1 MIGWLRGVLR
11 ERETSGVIVDVG
23 GVGYVVRCPMSTY
36 LELPKIGE
44 VVELLVTTHVRE
56 DAITLFGFGTMG
68 ERELFDRLNSVSGVG
83 PRMALGA
90 LSAMGAASLARCIA
104 EGDTRALAGV
114 PGIGKKTAE
123 RIVIDLRDKM
133 DLASLANI
141 PKAKARGGVESAT
154 TDVVS
159 ALVNLGYHERVAG
172 KAVADAHQEGAVGF
186 EALLREALTRM
197 GKG

>member
-23 GVGYVVRCPMSTY
+23 GVGYVVRCPMSTF
-36 LELPKIGE
+36 LELPKVGE

-56 DAITLFGFGTMG
+56 DAITLFGFGTLG

-90 LSAMGAASLARCIA
+90 LSALGAASLARCIA

-133 DLASLANI
+133 DALAMA
-141 PKAKARGGVESAT
+141 PKAKVRGGPESAT
-154 TDVVS
+154 ADVVS

-172 KAVADAHQEGAVGF
+172 KAVSDAHQDGAVGF